1 MSATKRTTA
10 DVVVELSDCS
20 RDDARTVFAVLGDA
34 FACDRADD
42 HAPAQTSDG
51 HPSVWTTTF
60 DTSRERGTAPAAP
73 LAGQV
78 TADIQG
84 GYAAV
89 DRLHEALAAAFAI
102 RGEATASGD
111 GEKDVHLTLTSS
123 G

>member
-1 MSATKRTTA
+1 MNAQNRATA
-10 DVVVELSDCS
+10 DVVVELSDCT

-34 FACDRADD
+34 FHCDRGADQ
-42 HAPAQTSDG
+42 APKEDSAG
-51 HPSVWTTTF
+51 HPSVWTTTY
-60 DTSRERGTAPAAP
+60 DTSRERGMAPAAP
-73 LAGQV
+73 LGGEV

-111 GEKDVHLTLTSS
+111 GEKDVHLTLASS